1 VYRPTNPQSSL
12 FEPIRLFP
20 GILPDDDWSF
30 TFRDQVLPLIDENLF
45 KHFYEEQH
53 GAPNKSIRTQVSLLI
68 FMALEK
74 LTWRQAEFMLQR
86 RIDWMNA
93 TCTDF
98 GKACID
104 HTTLFK
110 FFQKLTE
117 DDTAYQF
124 FVELTAHF
132 VQVCGVST
140 KKQRVDS
147 FFMLGWL
154 ATLSRYGLFKETLR
168 VFLQALR
175 KHYPQHYE
183 QIQPELSQDY
193 LQDAF
198 DLTEKDPEKTHRR
211 ITEMARDLY
220 RVKMAFEQHAKIKW
234 FTTFQTLVTVFE
246 QQCEEKPRTTD
257 SDQPA
262 SKSDSGKSS
271 KKNAQDHQEIGVDSA
286 SESEILIR
294 EKPLGDKIISTPHNT
309 DAEYTRKRAQKVVG
323 HKGFVTETCDPD
335 NAIQLI
341 TDVQVEKATY
351 ADATE
356 LPEILSRLEA
366 QQMKPDELFADAGFV
381 NGKTIIESERRAV
394 DLAGPSS
401 GRAQDFTAFRKEDR
415 PYDLADFEVSF
426 TVESEKLEVL
436 SCPAKH
442 KPLDQKRSD
451 KTGRILVHFE
461 RATCAQCPTKDRC
474 PIKIGVQVATM
485 DVSEQQYVGA
495 QRHHLYMG
503 DAEYRKRCGTRAGAE
518 SVVNEVANGHGARK
532 SKHKTELRTRLQ
544 LLFAGIGCNVKR
556 YLRYRDRCA
565 QIERAMVGST

>member
-1 VYRPTNPQSSL
+1 MYRPSNPQSSL
-12 FEPIRLFP
+12 LEPIRLFP

-45 KHFYEEQH
+45 KHFYEEQR
-53 GAPNKSIRTQVSLLI
+53 GAPNKPIRTQVSLLI
-68 FMALEK
+68 FMAMEK
-74 LTWRQAEFMLQR
+74 LTWRQAEFMFQR

-98 GKACID
+98 GKACVD

-124 FVELTAHF
+124 FVELTSHF
-132 VQVCGVST
+132 VQVCGVTT

-183 QIQPELSQDY
+183 QIQPELSRDY
-193 LQDAF
+193 LQDEF
-198 DLTEKDPEKTHRR
+198 DLTEKDSEKTHRR
-211 ITEMARDLY
+211 ITEMALDLY
-220 RVKMAFEQHAKIKW
+220 RVKMAFEQHAKIKR
-234 FTTFQTLVTVFE
+234 FTTFHTLLTVFE
-246 QQCEEKPRTTD
+246 QQCEEKKPTTD
-257 SDQPA
+257 NDQPA
-262 SKSDSGKSS
+262 SKTDTGKVSILPTR
-271 KKNAQDHQEIGVDSA
+271 DLQETGAS
-286 SESEILIR
+286 SESESETETETETEIVIR

-415 PYDLADFEVSF
+415 PYDLADFEVS
-426 TVESEKLEVL
+426 
-436 SCPAKH
+436 
-442 KPLDQKRSD
+442 LD
-451 KTGRILVHFE
+451 
-461 RATCAQCPTKDRC
+461 
-474 PIKIGVQVATM
+474 
-485 DVSEQQYVGA
+485 
-495 QRHHLYMG
+495 
-503 DAEYRKRCGTRAGAE
+503 
-518 SVVNEVANGHGARK
+518 RK
-532 SKHKTELRTRLQ
+532 STRLNSSHTDISRMPSS
-544 LLFAGIGCNVKR
+544 A
-556 YLRYRDRCA
+556 
-565 QIERAMVGST
+565 